1 MTGLRVEG
9 YKSVSEGLL
18 KSLKTWAIP
27 APDEAM
33 VQLRHLGIKGWS
45 TRNSFDSVALTNTG
59 ITPVLDEGGGVKN
72 SLPEIDVEALSK
84 TAQNFGRSREM
95 LLSSKSKLFLSG
107 LTNSSVMG

>member
-1 MTGLRVEG
+1 MVPKAGLYQRG
-9 YKSVSEGLL
+9 FL

-59 ITPVLDEGGGVKN
+59 ITPVLDEGGVLK
-72 SLPEIDVEALSK
+72 IHF
-84 TAQNFGRSREM
+84 QR
-95 LLSSKSKLFLSG
+95 
-107 LTNSSVMG
+107 